1 MKCNLCSQVANRML
15 VIFTVLLLSSQVV
28 FSQVSIIAPVQ
39 ADQIMVNGVGAVNW
53 LNNSTHS
60 GGGGNGTQRY
70 VATVWHDGTG
80 CSVSIYNNSSNVI
93 QAIPVPAG
101 YATIDVPDVA
111 VGSDVSN
118 WSWAYVGVV
127 YRATTSGGSSQI
139 FMTTYQIWV
148 DAFNMV
154 NINATST
161 FPLTASTGGVGVP
174 HIDLIY
180 EESGALMNADRYYVA
195 WEDMDFAVAGVIGAD
210 ACWGTL
216 SSMAAP
222 PAANR
227 VSVTNANGI
236 SGTGNGAQF
245 VDVAGYERPADDHAV
260 FTYYDANRGQLYFRI
275 FDQSTLT
282 LQAPVVVDAGAIHFP
297 RVDAKDP
304 QGLFGTGSNF
314 EIVYEFTGGASGVTE
329 IRGFADGS
337 VINPITTTAF
347 NASITP
353 GFSLWPTVACG
364 IGRRYGVVFWNNITN
379 NIFFQD
385 LEWVTG
391 MFFTTP
397 DYYQV
402 NTTNTAAVPS
412 AIANCWNFNGTAYD
426 PLRNYICWYDPTAQQ
441 IKFKFY
447 AVPVAGMF
455 KSVKEEEEFENATI
469 EELRIDGAFT
479 IAPVPAENEIYIQS
493 KDNNLSKKYSIVDM
507 TGKEVL
513 SGNITSFR
521 QHVDISQFAK
531 GIYILKVDEK
541 SVRIVKQ

>member
-1 MKCNLCSQVANRML
+1 MKCNLCSQVTNRML
-15 VIFTVLLLSSQVV
+15 VIFTALFLLPFST
-28 FSQVSIIAPVQ
+28 FSQAIIAPVQ
-39 ADQIMVNGVGAVNW
+39 ADQIMVNGVGAVKW

-70 VATVWHDGTG
+70 VATAWHDGTG

-93 QAIPVPAG
+93 QAIAVPTG

-111 VGSDVSN
+111 VGSPATNSAF
-118 WSWAYVGVV
+118 AYVGVV
-127 YRATTSGGSSQI
+127 YRATTSSGATQI
-139 FMTTYQIWV
+139 FMTTYEIWV
-148 DAFNMV
+148 DVFNMV
-154 NINATST
+154 NINATAT
-161 FPLTASTGGVGVP
+161 FPITASTNGVGVP

-180 EESGALMNADRYYVA
+180 EQASGLMWADRYYVA
-195 WEDMDFAVAGVIGAD
+195 WEDRDLSVGGVIGAD

-222 PAANR
+222 PVADR

-260 FTYYDANRGQLYFRI
+260 FTYYDANTGQLYFRI

-304 QGLFGTGSNF
+304 QSLIGTGSNF

-337 VINPITTTAF
+337 VINTITTTAF

-385 LEWVTG
+385 LEWTAG
-391 MFFTTP
+391 MFFSATP
-397 DYYQV
+397 DYYQI
-402 NTTNTAAVPS
+402 NTTNTAVVPS

-455 KSVKEEEEFENATI
+455 KSVKEEEVSENATI

-513 SGNITSFR
+513 LGNITSFR
-521 QHVDISQFAK
+521 HQVDISQLAK